1 MADIAKFIGSL
12 VGTAASPEAG
22 IVSAAESIIG
32 MFKLDPTK
40 KAEMV
45 QQLQLANLDLEKT
58 RLAGQIS
65 ELEGQLDSNKAEA
78 ASTNWF
84 VAGWRPFIGWICGTA
99 FAWVFVIEPF
109 LAFTLAALH
118 IQRQLPSLSLGDMMP
133 VLLGMLG
140 LGGLRTVEKIQDAAG
155 NH

>member
-1 MADIAKFIGSL
+1 MANVGKFLGSL
-12 VGTAASPEAG
+12 VGSAASPEAG
-22 IVSAAESIIG
+22 MVSAAEGIIG

-40 KAEMV
+40 KAEMM
-45 QQLQLANLDLEKT
+45 QELQLANVDIEKT
-58 RLAGQIS
+58 QLAGTIAGLQG
-65 ELEGQLDSNKAEA
+65 ELDANKAEA

-84 VAGWRPFIGWICGTA
+84 VAGWRPYIGWICGMA
-99 FAWVFVIEPF
+99 FAWAYVLQPF
-109 LAFTLAALH
+109 AAFTLAAFHHQL
-118 IQRQLPSLSLGDMMP
+118 QLPTLDLSEMMP